1 MQTIANV
8 DSINQEVKT
17 TRDYNKFK
25 TIVGNREINLQHL
38 NRLKES
44 MKEEYLFS
52 PIIVNSKYEVIDG
65 QHRLR
70 AAKELG
76 LHVNYII
83 CDNYGN
89 TEIHRYNSNLKNWN
103 VADFTSGYIQ
113 QGNQD
118 YIQYQKFVDIY
129 GFGHYESMLLLS
141 GQNNSGATKAFREGN
156 FKVRSFEFACSLADS
171 IKAIGEYYEGYK
183 RRSFVYAVLT
193 LIREEKI
200 EIPKLLKKLRYLSKR
215 MVDCTN
221 TKEYQNLLMEIY
233 TYKDRK

>member
-1 MQTIANV
+1 MQTNAQV
-8 DSINQEVKT
+8 ETVNQTVKS

-25 TIVGNREINLQHL
+25 TLIGNRQINLQHL
-38 NRLKES
+38 ARLKQS

-83 CDNYGN
+83 CDDYGN
-89 TEIHRYNSNLKNWN
+89 TEIHRYNVNLKNWN
-103 VADFTSGYIQ
+103 VADFAAGFIEL
-113 QGNQD
+113 GNEH
-118 YIQYQKFVDIY
+118 YIQYKKFIDRY
-129 GFGHYESMLLLS
+129 KFGHFESMLLLS
-141 GQNNSGATKAFREGN
+141 GNNDSNATKAFREGN
-156 FKVRSFEFACSLADS
+156 FKVRNYEYACSLAES
-171 IKAIGEYYEGYK
+171 ITSIGEFYEGYK

-193 LIREEKI
+193 LIRTQKI
-200 EIPKLLKKLRYLSKR
+200 EIPKLLKKLRYQSKK
-215 MVDCTN
+215 MVDCTT
-221 TKEYQNLLMEIY
+221 TKQYQDLLLEIY